1 MLRLYR
7 EFVIVQIIR
16 ILCKNEQINVSTSPI
31 DMEAIVVYEEGM
43 KNLVIKNRK
52 EKRGCPIP

>member
-52 EKRGCPIP
+52 EKRGYPIP